1 MIIEI
6 YSIYKM
12 VDVAEA
18 YFSLPIV
25 TRVYLT
31 LVVGTSIMC
40 ALDVCDFHIMLQYMP
55 LILHVIP

>member
-1 MIIEI
+1 
-6 YSIYKM
+6 M

-40 ALDVCDFHIMLQYMP
+40 ALDVRDFHILLQY
-55 LILHVIP
+55 IGI